1 MWREV
6 SGFVPRIFSEGSLKV
21 GQEGS
26 SGELGQDEEP
36 GVDKGCPK
44 DKLFLLICVCSHFLG
59 QTTLLQRLG
68 LRVNTGSAR
77 DFDGSFCG
85 LACGPKHRF
94 FFSPLGKR
102 SPYTDLETDFRTSL

>member
-6 SGFVPRIFSEGSLKV
+6 SGFVPRIFSEGRLRE

-36 GVDKGCPK
+36 GVHKGCPK
-44 DKLFLLICVCSHFLG
+44 DKLFLLIRVCSHFFLG

-68 LRVNTGSAR
+68 LRVNTGSAP
-77 DFDGSFCG
+77 DSDGSFCG

-94 FFSPLGKR
+94 FFFFPR
-102 SPYTDLETDFRTSL
+102 ETRTIY